1 MNYINK
7 NILINKYLKKKKKKK
22 KKNKKKKKKRK
33 NGSAR
38 RDFSTIRNDFL

>member
-7 NILINKYLKKKKKKK
+7 NILINKYLKK
-22 KKNKKKKKKRK
+22 KKKKKKRK